1 MRYELANNI
10 KKLRLEKRM
19 TQTQLANKLG
29 IGTSII
35 SAYENQERLPSINVL
50 IKLSYEFNV
59 TIEYLLGMSKNTKL
73 RIIRLLTDSLIKSE
87 IVEPADDSKEYTR
100 KMLDKYA
107 GAWSG
112 NESADELMAAIRE
125 NSSVREPMQF

>member
-1 MRYELANNI
+1 MSIVNNDISVLPANYVNI
-10 KKLRLEKRM
+10 
-19 TQTQLANKLG
+19 
-29 IGTSII
+29 
-35 SAYENQERLPSINVL
+35 
-50 IKLSYEFNV
+50 
-59 TIEYLLGMSKNTKL
+59 LLGMSKNTKL